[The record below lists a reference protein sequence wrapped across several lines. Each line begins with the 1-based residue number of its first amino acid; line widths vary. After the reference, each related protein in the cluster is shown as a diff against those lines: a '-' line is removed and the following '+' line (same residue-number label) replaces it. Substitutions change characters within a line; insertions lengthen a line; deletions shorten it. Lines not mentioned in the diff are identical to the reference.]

1 MRIANLRIGVRLAVG
16 YAAILLL
23 LVGVTVLGVAGI
35 HRSNEQ
41 LHHIVDVNSYKIGLL
56 EEMSKSTHIVSR
68 VVRTIALLDDAA
80 RAEQEHKKI
89 DEARSRYNTAFD
101 TLQKMRL
108 DQAGRDFVAKI
119 HDDQLAAR
127 ALNDKFAELSRTDK
141 AAAPKFLL
149 DQAGPATAKWQE
161 AIEQF
166 IVLQRDKSGRDEAAA
181 EESYAGAR
189 LWMLLLSA
197 AAVLLGAGI
206 AWYTT
211 VSITTP
217 IRRAVLIARTVAAGD
232 LSQHIEV
239 DSSDETG
246 QLLQAMKEMN
256 ESLIGIVEQVRA
268 STETISTASA
278 EIATGNMDLSVRT
291 EQQAS
296 SLEET
301 ASSMEEL
308 SSTVKQNTDNSHR
321 ANQLAIAASAVAV
334 KGGGAVSQVVETM
347 GMINASSQKIVDII
361 GVIDGIA
368 FQTNILAL
376 NAAVEAARAGEQ
388 GRGFAV
394 VASEVRNLAQRSATA
409 AKEIKVL
416 ISASVDQ
423 VAQGARLVDQAGLT
437 MDEVVVSIRGVAAI
451 VADIT
456 AATREQSAGLEQVNQ
471 AIVQIDTVTQQNAA
485 LVEEAAAAAGSLEE
499 QAVQLSRVVGVFKL
513 AGSVVVAAGVR
524 RVARAG
530 AAARPSTQA
539 ILRAV

>member
-1 MRIANLRIGVRLAVG
+1 MRIADMRIGARLAVG
-16 YAAILLL
+16 YVVILALQ
-23 LVGVTVLGVAGI
+23 VGVAALGIAGM
-35 HRSNEQ
+35 HRTNEQ
-41 LHHIVDVNSYKIGLL
+41 LHHIVDVNSKKIALL
-56 EEMSKSTHIVSR
+56 EEMSKSTHIVAR
-68 VVRTIALLDDAA
+68 VLRTIALLDDEALA
-80 RAEQEHKKI
+80 RREHQKI
-89 DEARSRYNTAFD
+89 DDARTRYNNASD
-101 TLQKMRL
+101 ALQRMPL
-108 DQAGRDFVAKI
+108 DQAGKDFVGKI
-119 HDDQLAAR
+119 HDDQVAAR
-127 ALNDKFAELSRTDK
+127 ALNDKFAELARGDK
-141 AAAPKFLL
+141 GAASGFLL
-149 DQAGPATAKWQE
+149 DQAAPSTAKWLE
-161 AIEQF
+161 AIDQF
-166 IVLQRDKSGRDEAAA
+166 IALQRAKSAQDESAA
-181 EESYAGAR
+181 EHSYTDAR
-189 LWMLLLSA
+189 LLMALLSGT
-197 AAVLLGAGI
+197 AVLLGAAI
-206 AWYTT
+206 AWRTT

-217 IRRAVLIARTVAAGD
+217 IRRAVRIAQTVAAGD
-232 LSQHIEV
+232 LSQRIEV
-239 DSSDETG
+239 NSSDETG

-268 STETISTASA
+268 STETISTASG
-278 EIATGNMDLSVRT
+278 EIASGNMDLSVRT

-308 SSTVKQNTDNSHR
+308 TSTVRQNTDNSQR

-416 ISASVDQ
+416 IADSVDQ
-423 VAQGARLVDQAGLT
+423 VALGARLVDQAGVT
-437 MDEVVVSIRGVAAI
+437 MDEVVVSIRGVADI

-471 AIVQIDTVTQQNAA
+471 AIVQIDTATQQNAA
-485 LVEEAAAAAGSLEE
+485 LVEQAAAAAGSLEE
-499 QAVQLSRVVGVFKL
+499 QAVQLKRVVGVFKL
-513 AGSVVVAAGVR
+513 AGSVVVAAGLR

-530 AAARPSTQA
+530 APAM
-539 ILRAV
+539 LRAV